1 MATAST
7 DGDFSAHTLQPWAQ
21 AHRFQCLIHTTR
33 REARGPHTC
42 LCAWRLPG
50 PQTSE
55 ADVAPRV
62 WSQPVVLPLLN
73 LASLEICLLHSD
85 SPTLLPAH
93 IYLLGFMVKLFR
105 FCFKHSCTCCVS

>member
-55 ADVAPRV
+55 ADVAPRPRLV
-62 WSQPVVLPLLN
+62 PAGGLAPSELSKPRDLLSSLRFTHFIAGSHLLVGFHGETFPVLL
-73 LASLEICLLHSD
+73 
-85 SPTLLPAH
+85 
-93 IYLLGFMVKLFR
+93 
-105 FCFKHSCTCCVS
+105 